1 MIVEGLAAL
10 ESVYRDAL
18 AGDEAV
24 RLNTDQPVLRVEAVA
39 AAAAIDACGEARAAF
54 EFNPN
59 ENLLLERLLLHLP
72 AAPLTRE
79 PVRSP
84 ASPG

>member
-1 MIVEGLAAL
+1 M
-10 ESVYRDAL
+10 YRDAL
-18 AGDEAV
+18 AGDEGV